1 MRALVIALA
10 VGRVAAADDTPGAT
24 FEAKAGQAHRLERV
38 EDLVWTLTATCSQGD
53 DTAVRQCKRV
63 REARAAAIAGQTFVV
78 EGEPEAFTTGAW
90 DAAKKSV
97 AVKLAGCVRCGG
109 VAVDGKTW
117 YVAGPGPRVEG
128 GKLHASYVT
137 DTARVFPDEAAAK
150 TWLHSIEKVRVQWIV
165 KVADKPR
172 AVGGKELIPVD
183 IVGYRVFV
191 ACNGAI
197 VAASPTSNA
206 AEPDRKSCTSG
217 PPNSSGTPNHPLAAP
232 SKP

>member
-1 MRALVIALA
+1 MRALVAVVALA
-10 VGRVAAADDTPGAT
+10 RIAAADDTAT
-24 FEAKAGQAHRLERV
+24 FEAKAGEAHRLEHV

-78 EGEPEAFTTGAW
+78 EGEPEAFAVGAW

-109 VAVDGKTW
+109 VTVDGKS
-117 YVAGPGPRVEG
+117 YFVVGPGPRFEA
-128 GKLHASYVT
+128 GKLHANYVY
-137 DTARVFPDEAAAK
+137 DTARVFPDEEAAK

-165 KVADKPR
+165 KPADKPR
-172 AVGGKELIPVD
+172 AIGGKDVIPVD
-183 IVGYRVFV
+183 IVGYRVFA

-197 VAASPTSNA
+197 VAASPSSGA
-206 AEPDRKSCTSG
+206 AAPDRKSCN
-217 PPNSSGTPNHPLAAP
+217 PPAP